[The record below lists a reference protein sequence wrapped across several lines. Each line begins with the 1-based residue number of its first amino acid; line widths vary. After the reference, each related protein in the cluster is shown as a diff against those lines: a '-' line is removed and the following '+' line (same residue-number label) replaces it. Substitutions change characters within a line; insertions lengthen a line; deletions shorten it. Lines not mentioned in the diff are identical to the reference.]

1 MNAWD
6 VLKRPL
12 ITEKGTDR
20 QAQLNQYSFEVSP
33 DANKNQIKEAVEL
46 AFKVSVTDVHTMNV
60 RGKMRRVGRHRGMT
74 GDWKKAIVT
83 VQQGQSISEF
93 FEGV

>member
-6 VLKRPL
+6 VLRRPL

-20 QAQLNQYSFEVSP
+20 QGQLNQYTFDVATES
-33 DANKNQIKEAVEL
+33 NKNQIKEAVEL
-46 AFKVSVTDVHTMNV
+46 AFKVKVTDVHTMNV
-60 RGKMRRVGRHRGMT
+60 RGKMRRVGRHRGT
-74 GDWKKAIVT
+74 TRDWKKAIVT
-83 VQQGQSISEF
+83 VQSGQTITDF

>member
-1 MNAWD
+1 MNTWE
-6 VLKRPL
+6 VLRKPL

-20 QAQLNQYSFEVSP
+20 QAQLNQYTFEVSP
-33 DANKNQIKEAVEL
+33 DANKNQIKDAVEL

-60 RGKMRRVGRHRGMT
+60 RGKERRVGRHRGFT
-74 GDWKKAIVT
+74 QSWKKAIVT
-83 VQQGQSISEF
+83 VQQGQTITDF

>member
-20 QAQLNQYSFEVSP
+20 QAMLNKYTFEVQP
-33 DANKNQIKEAVEL
+33 DANKNQIKEAVQV
-46 AFKVSVTDVHTMNV
+46 AFKVTVTDVHTMNV
-60 RGKMRRVGRHRGMT
+60 RGKMRRVGKNRGQRS
-74 GDWKKAIVT
+74 DWKKAIVT
-83 VQQGQSISEF
+83 VAPGQSITDF

>member
-1 MNAWD
+1 MNSWD
-6 VLKRPL
+6 VLRRPL

-20 QAQLNQYSFEVSP
+20 QAQLNQYTFEVSP

-46 AFKVSVTDVHTMNV
+46 VFKVSVTDVHTMNV
-60 RGKMRRVGRHRGMT
+60 RGKMRRVGRKSGKTR
-74 GDWKKAIVT
+74 DWKKAIVT
-83 VQQGQSISEF
+83 VQSGQTITDF

>member
-20 QAQLNQYSFEVSP
+20 QAQLNQYTFEVAP
-33 DANKNQIKEAVEL
+33 DANKNQIKEAVQL
-46 AFKVSVTDVHTMNV
+46 AFKVNVTDVRTMNV
-60 RGKMRRVGRHRGMT
+60 RGKMRRVGRNRGIT
-74 GDWKKAIVT
+74 RDWKKAIVT
-83 VQQGQSISEF
+83 VQQGQTITEF